1 MDAFESVYADPLI
14 TGSATRALPSITHT
28 SDEAVARRVAGEY
41 ESVFLSQI
49 LDVMFAG
56 IETDGM
62 FGGGHA
68 EKIYRS
74 FLNQEYAHEIVKSG
88 GIGIADA
95 VMREILQVQE
105 VS

>member
-1 MDAFESVYADPLI
+1 MDAFESVYANPLI
-14 TGSATRALPSITHT
+14 ASGATRTLPSITHT
-28 SDEAVARRVAGEY
+28 TDEAVARRVAGEY
-41 ESVFLSQI
+41 ESVFLAQI

-68 EKIYRS
+68 ETIYRS
-74 FLNQEYAHEIVKSG
+74 LLNQEYAGEIAKSG
-88 GIGIADA
+88 GIGVADTI
-95 VMREILQVQE
+95 MREILQVQE